1 MVHNTHV
8 MATSSQNT
16 NHRQSNSNMETGNHL
31 EALGNHQKAN
41 IAGPPNPQTHLL
53 LKEEDVVKLACE
65 FLQNRDM
72 HISQVTLERESGV
85 INGNY
90 SDDLLFLR
98 QLILDGQVFDLLFN
112 IHFELF
118 NILQDSSVIYLLIF
132 STFDF
137 QWDDILEFIQP
148 LQALPSFDQNRF
160 HYQIL
165 KAKLIELVCIKSET
179 PAQQGIILEMYTNN
193 GDNRN
198 ST

>member
-1 MVHNTHV
+1 
-8 MATSSQNT
+8 
-16 NHRQSNSNMETGNHL
+16 METGNHL

-98 QLILDGQVFDLLFN
+98 QLILDGQVFDLL
-112 IHFELF
+112 L
-118 NILQDSSVIYLLIF
+118 
-132 STFDF
+132 
-137 QWDDILEFIQP
+137 
-148 LQALPSFDQNRF
+148 
-160 HYQIL
+160 
-165 KAKLIELVCIKSET
+165 
-179 PAQQGIILEMYTNN
+179 
-193 GDNRN
+193 
-198 ST
+198 